1 MKPARLARRNVL
13 DRPLET
19 GLSVLLLA
27 FGVGIISLMLLM
39 QRSLT
44 EDMDRNIKDIDLVL
58 GAKGSPLQLI
68 LANVYH
74 VDVPTGNIPLA
85 EAKKVMR
92 HPYISEAI
100 PLAYGDN
107 YELYRIV
114 GSEPSYAE
122 HYGATPSNGR
132 MFEAPFE
139 VVVGAE
145 VAAKTGLDIGD
156 TFYSAHGLTDGTDV
170 HRDKAYTVVGIF
182 GATGSVIDQLLLT
195 PIASVWGVHEEVD
208 GADQEITAV
217 LLKKKNPLAI
227 LTLPNLLRDTP
238 MQVALPAIEMNR
250 LTQQFGIGIRTLRAV
265 ALLIMGLS
273 FVSVFIAL
281 FASLRDRRYELAL
294 MRTMG
299 ATPRKLF
306 VLVLLEGL
314 WMTVAGIAVGLVLSR
329 LGVVVLANA
338 LADQFHYD
346 LAQLAPVAGEY
357 FLVAAALFV
366 GGLAAALP
374 ARSALSIDISNTLG
388 QGR

>member
-1 MKPARLARRNVL
+1 MKAARLARRNVL
-13 DRPLET
+13 HRPLET

-44 EDMDRNIKDIDLVL
+44 EDLDRNIKDIDLVL

-74 VDVPTGNIPLA
+74 VDVPTGNISLA
-85 EAKKVMR
+85 EARKVMR

-107 YELYRIV
+107 YELFRIV
-114 GSEPSYAE
+114 GTEPSYPAHYSAE
-122 HYGATPSNGR
+122 VDDGR

-139 VVVGAE
+139 VVVGQE
-145 VAAKTGLDIGD
+145 VAAATGLALGD
-156 TFYSAHGLTDGTDV
+156 TFFSAHGLTDGTDV
-170 HRDKAYTVVGIF
+170 HRDKAYTVVGTF
-182 GATGSVIDQLLLT
+182 ARTGSVIDQLILT
-195 PIASVWGVHEEVD
+195 PIASVWGVHEEVE
-208 GADQEITAV
+208 GADEEITAV

-250 LTQQFGIGIRTLRAV
+250 LTQQFGIGLQTLRAV

-273 FVSVFIAL
+273 FISVFIAL

-294 MRTMG
+294 LRTMG
-299 ATPRKLF
+299 APPQRLF
-306 VLVLLEGL
+306 SLVLFEGL
-314 WMTVAGIAVGLVLSR
+314 WMTLAGILAGLILSR
-329 LGVVVLANA
+329 LGVVVLGQV
-338 LADQFHYD
+338 LSDRFHYD
-346 LAQLAPVAGEY
+346 VTQLAPVAGE
-357 FLVAAALFV
+357 FVLVAAALLV
-366 GGLAAALP
+366 GAIAAGIP
-374 ARSALSIDISNTLG
+374 ARSALRIDISNTLG

>member
-1 MKPARLARRNVL
+1 MKAARLARRNVL
-13 DRPLET
+13 HRPLET

-44 EDMDRNIKDIDLVL
+44 EDLDRNIKDIDLVL

-85 EAKKVMR
+85 DARKIMR
-92 HPYISEAI
+92 HPYIEEAI

-107 YELYRIV
+107 YELFRIV
-114 GSEPSYAE
+114 GTEASYPAHYDAE
-122 HYGATPSNGR
+122 VATGK
-132 MFEAPFE
+132 MFETAFE
-139 VVVGAE
+139 VVLGQE
-145 VAAKTGLDIGD
+145 VAEATGLGLGD

-170 HRDKAYTVVGIF
+170 HRDKAYTVVGTF
-182 GATGSVIDQLLLT
+182 ARTGAVIDQLILT
-195 PIASVWGVHEEVD
+195 PIASVWGVHEDVED
-208 GADQEITAV
+208 ADEEITAV

-250 LTQQFGIGIRTLRAV
+250 LTQQFGIGLQTLRAV

-273 FVSVFIAL
+273 FISVFIAL
-281 FASLRDRRYELAL
+281 YASLRDRRYELAL
-294 MRTMG
+294 LRTMG
-299 ATPRKLF
+299 APPQRLF
-306 VLVLLEGL
+306 ALVLFEGL
-314 WMTVAGIAVGLVLSR
+314 WMTAAGIFSGLLLSR
-329 LGVVVLANA
+329 LGVMALGQVLA
-338 LADQFHYD
+338 DRFHYD
-346 LAQLAPVAGEY
+346 VTQLAPVQGE
-357 FLVAAALFV
+357 FVLVAAALLV
-366 GGLAAALP
+366 GAFAAGIP
-374 ARSALSIDISNTLG
+374 ARSALRIDISNILV

>member
-1 MKPARLARRNVL
+1 MKAARLARRNVL
-13 DRPLET
+13 HRPLET

-44 EDMDRNIKDIDLVL
+44 EDLDRNIKDIDLVL

-85 EAKKVMR
+85 EARKVMR
-92 HPYISEAI
+92 HPYIAEAI

-107 YELYRIV
+107 YELFRIV
-114 GSEPSYAE
+114 GTEPSYPAHYEAE
-122 HYGATPSNGR
+122 LAEGKP
-132 MFEAPFE
+132 FEAPFE
-139 VVVGAE
+139 VVIGSE
-145 VAAKTGLDIGD
+145 VATATGLSLGD

-170 HRDKAYTVVGIF
+170 HRDKAYTVVGKY
-182 GATGSVIDQLLLT
+182 ARTGSVIDQLLLT
-195 PIASVWGVHEEVD
+195 PIESVWGVHEDIED
-208 GADQEITAV
+208 ADEEITAV

-250 LTQQFGIGIRTLRAV
+250 LTQQFGIGLQTLRAM

-273 FVSVFIAL
+273 FISVFIAL

-294 MRTMG
+294 LRTMG
-299 ATPRKLF
+299 APPQRLF
-306 VLVLLEGL
+306 SLVLFEGL
-314 WMTVAGIAVGLVLSR
+314 WMTLAGILAGLILSR
-329 LGVVVLANA
+329 LGVIVLGQVLA
-338 LADQFHYD
+338 DRFHYD
-346 LAQLAPVAGEY
+346 VTQLAPVAGE
-357 FLVAAALFV
+357 FVLVAAALLV
-366 GGLAAALP
+366 GAFAAGIP
-374 ARSALSIDISNTLG
+374 ARSALRIDISNTLG

>member
-1 MKPARLARRNVL
+1 MKSSRLARRNVL
-13 DRPLET
+13 DRPLES
-19 GLSVLLLA
+19 GLSILLLA

-39 QRSLT
+39 QRSIN
-44 EDMDRNIKDIDLVL
+44 EDLDRNIKDIDLVL

-107 YELYRIV
+107 YELFRIV
-114 GSEPSYAE
+114 GTEPSYPQ
-122 HYGATPSNGR
+122 HYGAQIEKGR
-132 MFEAPFE
+132 QFETPFE
-139 VVVGAE
+139 VTIGSE
-145 VAAKTGLDIGD
+145 VARSTGLDVGD

-182 GATGSVIDQLLLT
+182 STTGAVIDQLLLT
-195 PIASVWGVHEEVD
+195 PIESIWGVHKDVED
-208 GADQEITAV
+208 ADEEITAV

-250 LTQQFGIGIRTLRAV
+250 LTQQFGIGLDTLRAV
-265 ALLIMGLS
+265 AMLIMGLS

-281 FASLRDRRYELAL
+281 FSSLRDRRYELAL

-299 ATPRKLF
+299 ATPRRLF
-306 VLVLLEGL
+306 NLVLSEGL
-314 WMTVAGIAVGLVLSR
+314 WMTLTGIVLGLLLSR
-329 LGVVVLANA
+329 VGVAVLASA
-338 LADQFHYD
+338 LSDRFHYD
-346 LAQLAPVAGEY
+346 VAQLTPVNGEWL
-357 FLVAAALFV
+357 LVIGALAV
-366 GGLAAALP
+366 GTLAAALP
-374 ARSALSIDISNTLG
+374 ARSALRIDISNTLG

>member
-1 MKPARLARRNVL
+1 MKAARLARRNVL
-13 DRPLET
+13 HRPLET

-44 EDMDRNIKDIDLVL
+44 EDLDRNIKDIDLVL

-85 EAKKVMR
+85 EARKVMR
-92 HPYISEAI
+92 HPYIAEAI

-107 YELYRIV
+107 YELFRIV
-114 GSEPSYAE
+114 GTEPSYPN
-122 HYGATPSNGR
+122 HYGAEIADGQL
-132 MFEAPFE
+132 FEAPFE
-139 VVVGAE
+139 VTVGAE
-145 VAAKTGLDIGD
+145 VAATTGLGIGD

-182 GATGSVIDQLLLT
+182 GLTGSVIDQLLLT
-195 PIASVWGVHEEVD
+195 PIESVWGVHEDIED
-208 GADQEITAV
+208 ADEEITAV

-250 LTQQFGIGIRTLRAV
+250 LTQQFGIGLQTLRAV

-294 MRTMG
+294 LRTMG
-299 ATPRKLF
+299 APPSRLF
-306 VLVLLEGL
+306 ALVLFEGL
-314 WMTVAGIAVGLVLSR
+314 WMTVAGILAGLLLSR
-329 LGVVVLANA
+329 IGVVVLGQV
-338 LADQFHYD
+338 LSDRFHYD
-346 LAQLAPVAGEY
+346 VTQLAPVGGE
-357 FLVAAALFV
+357 FILVAAALLV
-366 GGLAAALP
+366 GGLAAGIP
-374 ARSALSIDISNTLG
+374 ARSALRIDISNTLG

>member
-1 MKPARLARRNVL
+1 MKSARLARRNVL
-13 DRPLET
+13 DRPLES
-19 GLSVLLLA
+19 GLSILLLA

-39 QRSLT
+39 QRSIN
-44 EDMDRNIKDIDLVL
+44 EDLDRNIKDIDLVL

-107 YELYRIV
+107 YKLFRIV
-114 GSEPSYAE
+114 GTEPSYPE
-122 HYGATPSNGR
+122 HYEAQVEQGR
-132 MFEAPFE
+132 QFETPFE
-139 VVVGAE
+139 VTIGSE
-145 VAAKTGLDIGD
+145 VARSTGLAVGD
-156 TFYSAHGLTDGTDV
+156 EFYSAHGLTDGTDV

-182 GATGSVIDQLLLT
+182 GTTGAVIDQLLLT
-195 PIASVWGVHEEVD
+195 PIESIWGVHEDVED
-208 GADQEITAV
+208 ANEEITAV

-250 LTQQFGIGIRTLRAV
+250 LTQQFGIGLDTLRAV
-265 ALLIMGLS
+265 AMLIMGLS

-281 FASLRDRRYELAL
+281 FSSLRDRRYELAL

-299 ATPRKLF
+299 ATPRRLF
-306 VLVLLEGL
+306 NLVLFEGL
-314 WMTVAGIAVGLVLSR
+314 WMTLTGIVIGLLLSR
-329 LGVVVLANA
+329 VGVAILASA
-338 LADQFHYD
+338 LSDRFHYD
-346 LAQLAPVAGEY
+346 VAQLTPVHGEW
-357 FLVAAALFV
+357 FLVIGALAV
-366 GGLAAALP
+366 GTLAAALP
-374 ARSALSIDISNTLG
+374 ARSALRIDISNTLG

>member
-114 GSEPSYAE
+114 GTEPSYAE
-122 HYGATPSNGR
+122 HYGATPSYGR
-132 MFEAPFE
+132 MFKAPFE

-314 WMTVAGIAVGLVLSR
+314 WMTVAGIAIGLVLSR

-346 LAQLAPVAGEY
+346 VTQLAPVWGELV
-357 FLVAAALFV
+357 LVAAALLV
-366 GGLAAALP
+366 GALAAGIP
-374 ARSALSIDISNTLG
+374 ARSALKMDISNTLG

>member
-1 MKPARLARRNVL
+1 MKAARLARRNVL
-13 DRPLET
+13 HRPLET

-44 EDMDRNIKDIDLVL
+44 EDLDRNIKDIDLVL

-85 EAKKVMR
+85 EARKVMR

-107 YELYRIV
+107 YALYRIV
-114 GSEPSYAE
+114 GTEPSYPA
-122 HYGATPSNGR
+122 HYGAELAMGR
-132 MFEAPFE
+132 MFDAPFE
-139 VVVGAE
+139 VVVGCE
-145 VAAKTGLDIGD
+145 VAAATGLKIGD
-156 TFYSAHGLTDGTDV
+156 TFFSAHGLTDGTDV
-170 HRDKAYTVVGIF
+170 HRDKAYTVVGTF
-182 GATGSVIDQLLLT
+182 ARTGAVIDQLLLT
-195 PIASVWGVHEEVD
+195 PIASVWGVHEEVED
-208 GADQEITAV
+208 ADEEITAV

-250 LTQQFGIGIRTLRAV
+250 LTQQFGIGLQTLRAV

-273 FVSVFIAL
+273 FISVFIAL
-281 FASLRDRRYELAL
+281 YASLRDRRYELAL
-294 MRTMG
+294 LRTMG
-299 ATPRKLF
+299 APPKRLF
-306 VLVLLEGL
+306 ALVLFEGL
-314 WMTVAGIAVGLVLSR
+314 WMTVGGIAAGLLLSR
-329 LGVVVLANA
+329 IGVAVLGQVLA
-338 LADQFHYD
+338 DRFHYD
-346 LAQLAPVAGEY
+346 VTQLAPVWGEAILIASALLVGAIAAGI
-357 FLVAAALFV
+357 
-366 GGLAAALP
+366 P
-374 ARSALSIDISNTLG
+374 ARSALRIDISNTLG

>member
-1 MKPARLARRNVL
+1 MKAARLARRNVL
-13 DRPLET
+13 HRPLET

-44 EDMDRNIKDIDLVL
+44 EDLDRNIKDIDLVL

-85 EAKKVMR
+85 DARKIMR
-92 HPYISEAI
+92 HPYIEEAI

-107 YELYRIV
+107 YELFRIV
-114 GSEPSYAE
+114 GTEASYPAHYDAE
-122 HYGATPSNGR
+122 VATGK
-132 MFEAPFE
+132 MFETAFE
-139 VVVGAE
+139 VVLGQE
-145 VAAKTGLDIGD
+145 VAEATGLGLGD

-170 HRDKAYTVVGIF
+170 HRDKAYTVVGTF
-182 GATGSVIDQLLLT
+182 ARTGAVIDQLILT
-195 PIASVWGVHEEVD
+195 PIASVWGVHEDVED
-208 GADQEITAV
+208 ADEEITAV

-250 LTQQFGIGIRTLRAV
+250 LTQQFGIGLQTLRAV

-273 FVSVFIAL
+273 FISVFIAL
-281 FASLRDRRYELAL
+281 YASLRDRRYELAL
-294 MRTMG
+294 LRTMG
-299 ATPRKLF
+299 APPQRLF
-306 VLVLLEGL
+306 ALVLFEGL
-314 WMTVAGIAVGLVLSR
+314 WMTAAGIFSRLLLSR
-329 LGVVVLANA
+329 LGVMALGQVLA
-338 LADQFHYD
+338 DRFHYD
-346 LAQLAPVAGEY
+346 VTQLTPVQGE
-357 FLVAAALFV
+357 FVLVAAALLV
-366 GGLAAALP
+366 GAFAAGIP
-374 ARSALSIDISNTLG
+374 ARSALRIDISNILV